1 MSLSNDNNFMAFK
14 CCTVHHINQ
23 HVDHTQILLKP
34 SSLVKYYFKIWD
46 SVPFVRI
53 KIIISNFQNFFF
65 EGSCKSVP
73 LKEYV
78 ALVCP

>member
-53 KIIISNFQNFFF
+53 KIIISNFQNFFLKDPVSQF
-65 EGSCKSVP
+65 LLKSM
-73 LKEYV
+73 L
-78 ALVCP
+78 L